1 MTMWV
6 YKAHSSGARPAA
18 AQFHPSV
25 LQRVSFTIKW
35 RQEGKQENKHYMYY
49 VLCMFRVEK
58 RAHHLSCL
66 TIKIQKCIQVFC
78 FEPSVSKN
86 ETHVLQLIPYLQ
98 EPSWEVFATVHS
110 LEVSNKLL
118 AGHLFPNVLKGVSEK
133 HNIIFL
139 LLSKTTGMSNII
151 LNASFCSLLSPRQA
165 ALKKHSRDYS

>member
-1 MTMWV
+1 
-6 YKAHSSGARPAA
+6 
-18 AQFHPSV
+18 
-25 LQRVSFTIKW
+25 
-35 RQEGKQENKHYMYY
+35 MYY